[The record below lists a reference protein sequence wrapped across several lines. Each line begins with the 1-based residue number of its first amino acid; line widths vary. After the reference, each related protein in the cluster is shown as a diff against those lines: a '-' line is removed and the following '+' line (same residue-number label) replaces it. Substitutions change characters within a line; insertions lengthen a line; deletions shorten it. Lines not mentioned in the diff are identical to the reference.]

1 MNPRLAIVAVFLLIA
16 ACGDDDGAVTTEA
29 TTTTTS
35 ATTTTAATTTTTTA
49 PASTSTTVPKRP
61 FRILALGDSYT
72 IGESVAEADRWP
84 VQLGR
89 ALEDAGWP
97 PVEVEIVARTGWTT
111 SELDRGIDN
120 ADPQGPYDLVTLL
133 IGVNNQYRGLDPE
146 QYRTEFAA
154 LLDRA
159 RGFSAG
165 PVLVVSIPDWGVTPF
180 ASRSDPAT
188 VAAEIDLFN
197 EIGREGS
204 LAADVPFVDITP
216 ISRSDDPSLVA
227 RDGLHPSGAQYT
239 AWVDVILPVA
249 LDLVQP

>member
-1 MNPRLAIVAVFLLIA
+1 MKPRLVILAVFLLIA
-16 ACGDDDGAVTTEA
+16 ACSDDDGAVTTEA

-35 ATTTTAATTTTTTA
+35 ATTTTAAISTTTTK
-49 PASTSTTVPKRP
+49 PKQP
-61 FRILALGDSYT
+61 IRILALGDSYT

-89 ALEDAGWP
+89 ALEEAGWP
-97 PVEVEIVARTGWTT
+97 SVDIEIVARTGWTT
-111 SELDRGIDN
+111 AELDRGIDT

-146 QYRTEFAA
+146 EYRTEFAA

-180 ASRSDPAT
+180 GSRSDPAT
-188 VAAEIDLFN
+188 VSAEIDLFN

-227 RDGLHPSGAQYT
+227 GDGLHPSGSQYT
-239 AWVDVILPVA
+239 AWTDVILPVA
-249 LDLVQP
+249 IDLLGN